1 MDHVTLSFSVA
12 VDDRIAVPGSGD
24 RVSESR
30 EDARRRYVTASVQ
43 VRLHQQSFRER
54 VVDAY
59 QRHCAVCRLRHVLE
73 AAHILPD
80 GHPQGLP
87 IVPNGLALC
96 SLHHAAF
103 DAHLLGV
110 RPDYVIELRR
120 DILDETDG
128 PMLQHGLKGFHG
140 KPLVV
145 PRADA
150 LKPRPEFLEERYATF
165 KRAG

>member
-1 MDHVTLSFSVA
+1 
-12 VDDRIAVPGSGD
+12 
-24 RVSESR
+24 
-30 EDARRRYVTASVQ
+30 
-43 VRLHQQSFRER
+43 
-54 VVDAY
+54 
-59 QRHCAVCRLRHVLE
+59 VLE

-120 DILDETDG
+120 DILDEADG
-128 PMLQHGLKGFHG
+128 PMLQHGLQGFHV

-145 PRADA
+145 PRAAA
-150 LKPRPEFLEERYATF
+150 LKPRREFLEERYVTF
-165 KRAG
+165 KKAG